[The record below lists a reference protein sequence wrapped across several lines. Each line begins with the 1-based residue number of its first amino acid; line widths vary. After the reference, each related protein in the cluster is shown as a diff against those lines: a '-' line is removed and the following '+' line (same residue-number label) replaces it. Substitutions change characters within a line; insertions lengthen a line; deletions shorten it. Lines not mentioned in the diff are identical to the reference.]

1 MQADLSTIATL
12 TDVSKS
18 LGSTPVLDRFSL
30 AIRAGEVTALLGP
43 NGAGKTT
50 TVGLLT
56 GRLQPDAGTAR
67 LFGLDPARP
76 AARMRM
82 GVMLQAAGLPDVLS
96 VTEVVTLQ
104 SGYYADPRPVAETL
118 AIAGL
123 TDLAKRRCGAL
134 SGGQA
139 RRVQYALAI
148 CGRPT
153 LLVLDE
159 PTAAMDRASRQALW
173 ATVRTAAD
181 DGSAVLLTSHDLE
194 EADALAD
201 RVLVMDHGRIVADDS
216 PANLRARAGGS
227 VFRCRTALPPA
238 MLQALP
244 AVRAAGTDG
253 NDQRIVTADAV
264 ATVRALCAADPT
276 LSQLRIAD
284 AALEDAIATLL
295 APNDRRN
302 AA

>member
-1 MQADLSTIATL
+1 MQDDLSAIATL
-12 TDVSKS
+12 ADVSKR
-18 LGSTPVLDRFSL
+18 LGGTPVLDRLSL

-56 GRLQPDAGTAR
+56 GRLQPDAGIAR

-82 GVMLQAAGLPDVLS
+82 GVMLQASGLPDVLT
-96 VTEVVTLQ
+96 VAEVVTLQ
-104 SGYYADPRPVAETL
+104 SGYYSDPRPVPETL
-118 AIAGL
+118 EIAGL
-123 TDLAKRRCGAL
+123 SDLAKRRCGAL

-148 CGRPT
+148 CGRPA

-173 ATVRTAAD
+173 ATVRHAAD
-181 DGSAVLLTSHDLE
+181 DGTAVLLTSHDLE

-201 RVLVMDHGRIVADDS
+201 RVVVMDQGRIVADDS
-216 PANLRARAGGS
+216 PATLRARAGGS
-227 VFRCRTALPPA
+227 VIRCRTALA
-238 MLQALP
+238 SSTLRTLP
-244 AVRAAGTDG
+244 AVREAGTEG
-253 NDQRIVTADAV
+253 GDQRIVTADAV
-264 ATVRALCAADPT
+264 ATVRALCAADPA
-276 LSQLRIAD
+276 LAQLRIAD

-295 APNDRRN
+295 APNRSN

>member
-1 MQADLSTIATL
+1 VQDDLSAIATL
-12 TDVSKS
+12 ADVSKR
-18 LGSTPVLDRFSL
+18 LGSTPVLDGFSL

-67 LFGLDPARP
+67 LFGLDPGRP

-82 GVMLQAAGLPDVLS
+82 GVMLQVSGLPDVLS
-96 VTEVVTLQ
+96 VAEVVTLQ

-118 AIAGL
+118 DIAGL
-123 TDLAKRRCGAL
+123 TDLAKRRCGTL

-148 CGRPT
+148 CGRPA

-159 PTAAMDRASRQALW
+159 PTAAMDRASRHALW
-173 ATVRTAAD
+173 ATVRHAAD
-181 DGSAVLLTSHDLE
+181 GGAAVLLTSHDLE

-227 VFRCRTALPPA
+227 VIRCRTALAPA
-238 MLQALP
+238 LLQALP
-244 AVRAAGTDG
+244 AVREAGSDG
-253 NDQRIVTADAV
+253 GDQHIVTADAV
-264 ATVRALCAADPT
+264 ATVRVLYAADPT

-295 APNDRRN
+295 APHRRN

>member
-1 MQADLSTIATL
+1 MHDDLSAIATL
-12 TDVSKS
+12 ADVSKN
-18 LGSTPVLDRFSL
+18 LGSTAVLDRFSL

-82 GVMLQAAGLPDVLS
+82 GVMLQASGLPDVLS
-96 VTEVVTLQ
+96 VAEVVTLQ
-104 SGYYADPRPVAETL
+104 SGYYADARPVAETL

-123 TDLAKRRCGAL
+123 ADLAQRRCGAL

-148 CGRPT
+148 CGRPA

-173 ATVRTAAD
+173 TTVRSAAAD
-181 DGSAVLLTSHDLE
+181 GAAVLLTSHDLE

-227 VFRCRTALPPA
+227 VIRCRTTLSPAL
-238 MLQALP
+238 LQALP
-244 AVRAAGTDG
+244 GVREARDDG
-253 NDQRIVTADAV
+253 GDRYVVTADAV
-264 ATVRALCAADPT
+264 ATVRALCAADPA

-295 APNDRRN
+295 ASNPRN